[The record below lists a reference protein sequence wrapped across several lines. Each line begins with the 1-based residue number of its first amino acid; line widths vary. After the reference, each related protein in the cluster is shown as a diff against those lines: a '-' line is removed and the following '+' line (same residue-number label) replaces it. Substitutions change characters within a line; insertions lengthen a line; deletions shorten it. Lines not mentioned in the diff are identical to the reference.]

1 MTDGKVVLDITMS
14 LDGFIAGPNDEPG
27 NGLGDGGDR
36 LHEWVYELAAWR
48 EPHGLSGGK
57 TNRDSEIM
65 DESVKRTGAIIVGK
79 RMFNNAEGWGD
90 TPPFHKPVFVLTHEV
105 RDKEEKDGG
114 TTFIFV
120 NDGVESALNQARAAA
135 GDKDVGISGGA
146 DTAQQFM
153 KAGLLDELQIHIA
166 PLVLGGGVRLFD
178 QVGLDDMAL
187 ELTEVIESPG
197 VAHLRYRVVK

>member
-14 LDGFIAGPNDEPG
+14 LDGFIAGPNDGPD

-65 DESVKRTGAIIVGK
+65 DEAVKRTGAIIVGK
-79 RMFNNAEGWGD
+79 RMFNNAGGWGD

-120 NDGVESALNQARAAA
+120 NDGVESALDQARAAA

-166 PLVLGGGVRLFD
+166 PLMLGGGVRLFD

-187 ELTEVIESPG
+187 ELTEVIESPV

>member
-27 NGLGDGGDR
+27 NGLGDGGER

-135 GDKDVGISGGA
+135 GDKDVGLSGGA
-146 DTAQQFM
+146 ETAQQFM

-187 ELTEVIESPG
+187 ELTEVIESPV
-197 VAHLRYRVVK
+197 VAHLRYRVLK

>member
-27 NGLGDGGDR
+27 NGLGDGGER

-135 GDKDVGISGGA
+135 GDKDVGLSGGA
-146 DTAQQFM
+146 ETAQQFM